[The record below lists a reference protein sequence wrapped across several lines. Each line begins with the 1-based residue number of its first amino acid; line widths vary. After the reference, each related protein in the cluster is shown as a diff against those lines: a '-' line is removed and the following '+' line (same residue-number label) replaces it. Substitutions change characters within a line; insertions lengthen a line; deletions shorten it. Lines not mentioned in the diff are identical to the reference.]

1 MGNGISF
8 FESLGQPAGRK
19 RIGFD
24 INLLPMNL
32 SEGRNIGKL
41 SGLFLFTAP
50 SKKVENS
57 RQTDVFIVLFH
68 VDNTDIPEA
77 QMQEWGEVLSAAYF
91 AARGSLTMGVTAAVK
106 ALSDHIAKM
115 KKGPIMPV
123 IFINIAILREKTLLA
138 AHAGPVNTTV
148 ISSNHVQNFC
158 DPASLPLQLKNN
170 ELSFFTSEVRS
181 EDIILLCPYVPSDW
195 TNTSIMEV
203 TGDSP
208 LNAIR
213 FLLDRS
219 GGNLKAAVIQLKTG
233 TGHISFRTKTAI
245 TTNIRP
251 EFENK
256 IEPPM
261 DRMRRSSEVVTR
273 SDMTGGPYG
282 PEKPLLR
289 KKKTAEFFGDPE
301 AEKPGDSNS
310 DTDQTGSEQDN
321 NDSALTGKNEL
332 PGSDSLGFRFR
343 ELPSTPEEEEHPL
356 EEIRSDP
363 DKNDIPEQPI
373 PGKKRKAKGGFNF
386 GRLFLVL
393 LCGLLIPVIVISVL
407 FFVYSGRSK
416 NQIQRE
422 NLAIA
427 VNAAQGA
434 LKESDPQKQESLWT
448 EALTYSDQALSY
460 GSSQAA
466 GTLRQQSLQ
475 RLDSINGGISTVYSH
490 ANQAVLPQ
498 GLNITEIAASGQYT
512 YALDSTSGS
521 VLRFVISGS
530 GLALDSTF
538 SCTPGVY
545 KELNNDKDSIK
556 VGPLVDFAVLPAGNP
571 HSFVLAGIDSDAN
584 ILYCSGFKANQAGKL
599 IKPATEKFTIDAV
612 ALSENALYVLDTQA
626 SAVWEF
632 IYSKADGFSF
642 EPSNFY
648 GSYSPYLSDVIDF
661 TMYKDYA
668 YFLKANGT
676 LMLCDYTGYRPDC
689 RTITDMQN
697 DEGTASIDLSL
708 HRFRKIMVNSS
719 PDNSIYIMDARLQSL
734 LNLSVKGN
742 FIRYIVPNRSS
753 GEIHS
758 ADATGFGIT
767 GQNRLLWAYKN
778 DLYIGYMP

>member
-1 MGNGISF
+1 MNF
-8 FESLGQPAGRK
+8 FESIGQSVERK
-19 RIGFD
+19 RTGFD

-32 SEGRNIGKL
+32 SDGRNIGKL

-50 SKKVENS
+50 SKKVESS
-57 RQTDVFIVLFH
+57 RQSDIFIVLFH
-68 VDNTDIPEA
+68 VDNTEIPETL
-77 QMQEWGEVLSAAYF
+77 MQEWGEVLSSAYF
-91 AARGSLTMGVTAAVK
+91 SARGSLTMGVTAAVK
-106 ALSDHIAKM
+106 ELSEHIAKM

-123 IFINIAILREKTLLA
+123 IFINIAILRDKTLLA

-148 ISSNHVQNFC
+148 ISSNRVQNFC
-158 DPASLPLQLKNN
+158 DPTSLPLQLKSND
-170 ELSFFTSEVRS
+170 LSFFTSEIRS
-181 EDIILLCPYVPSDW
+181 EDIILLCPYVPNDW
-195 TNTSIMEV
+195 TNASIMEV

-233 TGHISFRTKTAI
+233 SGQISFRTKTAI
-245 TTNIRP
+245 TTNVRP

-256 IEPPM
+256 VEEPFE
-261 DRMRRSSEVVTR
+261 RKRRTSEVVNR
-273 SDMTGGPYG
+273 TGLAGNEYG
-282 PEKPLLR
+282 PEKPLIR
-289 KKKTAEFFGDPE
+289 KKKAADFFGEPE
-301 AEKPGDSNS
+301 ENKAADAAPEEK
-310 DTDQTGSEQDN
+310 QDLSA
-321 NDSALTGKNEL
+321 DETVAPALTGEREL
-332 PGSDSLGFRFR
+332 PGSESLGFRFK
-343 ELPSTPEEEEHPL
+343 ELPSEPAEEAVVQEEKQQDSGENETLVETVPIK
-356 EEIRSDP
+356 IR
-363 DKNDIPEQPI
+363 
-373 PGKKRKAKGGFNF
+373 KKKEKFNF
-386 GRLFLVL
+386 GRLFLII
-393 LCGLLIPVIVISVL
+393 LCGLLIPLAVVSVL

-434 LKESDPQKQESLWT
+434 LKETDLKKQESLWN
-448 EALTYSDQALSY
+448 EALTYADQTLGY

-466 GTLRQQSLQ
+466 STLRQESLL
-475 RLDSINGGISTVYSH
+475 RLDNINGGISTVYSR
-490 ANQAVLPQ
+490 ANQSVLPQ

-521 VLRFVISGS
+521 VFRFVISGS
-530 GLALDSTF
+530 GLSLDSSF

-545 KELNNDKDSIK
+545 KELGNDRESIK
-556 VGPLVDFAVLPAGNP
+556 VGPLVDFAVLPSGNP
-571 HSFVLAGIDSDAN
+571 HSFVLAGLDADAN

-599 IKPATEKFTIDAV
+599 IKPYTEKFSIDAV
-612 ALSENALYVLDTQA
+612 TLSENALYVLDTEA

-632 IYSKADGFSF
+632 IYSKQDGFNF

-668 YFLKANGT
+668 YFLKSNGT
-676 LMLCDYTGYRPDC
+676 LLLCDYTGYRPDC
-689 RTITDMQN
+689 HTITDIQS
-697 DEGTASIDLSL
+697 DDGTAQIDLSL
-708 HRFRKIMVNSS
+708 HRFKKIMVNNS

-753 GEIHS
+753 EAVS
-758 ADATGFGIT
+758 RTSDATGFGIT
-767 GQNRLLWAYKN
+767 GQNRLLWAYRN

>member
-1 MGNGISF
+1 MSF
-8 FESLGQPAGRK
+8 FESLGQSAGRK
-19 RIGFD
+19 RMGFD

-32 SEGRNIGKL
+32 SDGRNIGKL

-57 RQTDVFIVLFH
+57 RQSDVFIVLFH
-68 VDNTDIPEA
+68 VDNTEIPES
-77 QMQEWGEVLSAAYF
+77 QMQEWGEVLSSAYF
-91 AARGSLTMGVTAAVK
+91 SARGSLTMGVTAAVK
-106 ALSDHIAKM
+106 VLSEHIAKM

-123 IFINIAILREKTLLA
+123 IFLNIAILREKTLLA

-148 ISSNHVQNFC
+148 ISSTQVQNFC
-158 DPASLPLQLKNN
+158 DPVSLPLQLKNN
-170 ELSFFTSEVRS
+170 DLSFFTSEVRS
-181 EDIILLCPYVPSDW
+181 EDIILLCPYVPNDW
-195 TNTSIMEV
+195 TNASIMEV

-233 TGHISFRTKTAI
+233 SGQISFRTKTAI

-256 IEPPM
+256 MEAPLG
-261 DRMRRSSEVVTR
+261 RKRRSSEVVNR
-273 SDMTGGPYG
+273 SVVTGKTYG
-282 PEKPLLR
+282 PEKPLIR
-289 KKKTAEFFGDPE
+289 KRKTADFFGDPE
-301 AEKPGDSNS
+301 ADKTPDSKPAEPQEAS
-310 DTDQTGSEQDN
+310 DTEKSET
-321 NDSALTGKNEL
+321 SALTGEREL
-332 PGSDSLGFRFR
+332 PGSESLGFRFK
-343 ELPSTPEEEEHPL
+343 ELPSKPPEVPPQADIQVDYQAGEQPV
-356 EEIRSDP
+356 RSIP
-363 DKNDIPEQPI
+363 DKQ
-373 PGKKRKAKGGFNF
+373 KKPKGSLNF
-386 GRLFLVL
+386 GRLFLII
-393 LCGLLIPVIVISVL
+393 LCGLLIPIVVVSAL
-407 FFVYSGRSK
+407 FFVYSGRGR

-434 LKESDPQKQESLWT
+434 LKETDPKKQESLWT
-448 EALTYSDQALSY
+448 ESLTYSEQALSY
-460 GSSQAA
+460 GKSQAA
-466 GTLRQQSLQ
+466 MTLRQESLQ
-475 RLDSINGGISTVYSH
+475 RIDRINGGISTVYSR
-490 ANQAVLPQ
+490 ANQTVLPQ

-521 VLRFVISGS
+521 VFRFVVSGS
-530 GLALDSTF
+530 GLSLDSTF

-545 KELNNDKDSIK
+545 KELNNDKDSVK
-556 VGPLVDFAVLPAGNP
+556 VGALVDFTVLPAGNP
-571 HSFVLAGIDSDAN
+571 HSFVLAGIDADAN
-584 ILYCSGFKANQAGKL
+584 ILYCSGFKDNQAGKL
-599 IKPATEKFTIDAV
+599 IKPYTEKFSIDAIT
-612 ALSENALYVLDTQA
+612 LSENALYVLDTEA

-632 IYSKADGFSF
+632 IYSKQDGFSF

-668 YFLKANGT
+668 YFLKSNGT
-676 LMLCDYTGYRPDC
+676 MLICDYTGYRPDC
-689 RTITDMQN
+689 RTITDIA
-697 DEGTASIDLSL
+697 DEVGNAHIDLSL

-719 PDNSIYIMDARLQSL
+719 PDNSIYIMDSRLQSL

-753 GEIHS
+753 EDIS
-758 ADATGFGIT
+758 QTADATGFGIT
-767 GQNRLLWAYKN
+767 GQNRLLWGYKN